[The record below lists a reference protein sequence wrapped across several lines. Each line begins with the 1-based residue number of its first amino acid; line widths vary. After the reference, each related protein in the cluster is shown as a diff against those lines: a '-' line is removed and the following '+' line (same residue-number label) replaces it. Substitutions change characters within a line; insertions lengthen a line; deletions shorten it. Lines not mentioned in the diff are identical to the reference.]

1 MRCEGV
7 PIDIVEMH
15 LPRGRGGWIASVLLL
30 VLSVMACLPLPA
42 SAQTY
47 PDRAVKVIVPFPAGG
62 TIDVVGRL
70 VAQRMAQALGQP
82 FVIENRAGAGGAIG
96 AEAAAKSAPDGHTLF
111 IGAGSTH
118 GTNSAVTKSLPYDPI
133 RDFAPIGL
141 IVNLPYILVAH
152 PSLPANSTAE
162 LMALARKDPGKL
174 NFASYGN
181 GSSNHLAT
189 ELFKAMTGID
199 VVHVPY
205 KGGAPAIAD
214 LVAGQVQFMFEV
226 FPTSGPHI
234 KSGKMKL
241 LGVAST
247 QRSPLAPDTPTL
259 AESGVAGFDAGTFA
273 ALFAPAGTPRAVID
287 ALNREL
293 LRALADGAT
302 RARLVELGV
311 EGAGGTPEQLGAR
324 VADEVRKWSQLV
336 KERNLR
342 FD

>member
-1 MRCEGV
+1 MDMTTVISRRAATC
-7 PIDIVEMH
+7 ID
-15 LPRGRGGWIASVLLL
+15 GWCRWLLL
-30 VLSVMACLPLPA
+30 VATLLGLNGVPFA
-42 SAQTY
+42 SNAQGY

-62 TIDVVGRL
+62 TIDVVGR
-70 VAQRMAQALGQP
+70 VVTQRMAQALGQP
-82 FVIENRAGAGGAIG
+82 FVMENRAGAGGAIG
-96 AEAAAKSAPDGHTLF
+96 AEAAAKSAPDGYTLF

-118 GTNSAVTKSLPYDPI
+118 GTNSAVSKSLPYDPI

-152 PSLPANSTAE
+152 PSLPANNTAE
-162 LMALARKDPGKL
+162 LIALARKDPGKL

-181 GSSNHLAT
+181 GSSNHLAM

-234 KSGKMKL
+234 KSGKLKL
-241 LGVAST
+241 LGVGSA
-247 QRSPLAPDTPTL
+247 QRSTLAPATTTL
-259 AESGVAGFDAGTFA
+259 GESGASGFDAGTFA
-273 ALFAPAGTPRAVID
+273 ALFAPAATPRTVID
-287 ALNREL
+287 TLNREL
-293 LRALADGAT
+293 NRALADSAT
-302 RARLVELGV
+302 RARFVELGV
-311 EGAGGTPEQLGAR
+311 EGASGSPDQLGAR